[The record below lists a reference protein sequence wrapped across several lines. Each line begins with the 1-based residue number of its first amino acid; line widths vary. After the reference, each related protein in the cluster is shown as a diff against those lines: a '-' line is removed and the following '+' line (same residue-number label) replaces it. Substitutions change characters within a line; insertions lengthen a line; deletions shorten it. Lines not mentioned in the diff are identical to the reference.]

1 MTWGQIDDGLHGH
14 PKADKAGVEAMG
26 LWALALSYC
35 CDQLTDGFV
44 TPERVTRIAGSKP
57 VGVKLA
63 AKLVKAKLW
72 HGAADSCDNPA
83 CQPASKGEEGYRFHK
98 WSAYQRLRADVE
110 ADRARKVDA
119 GRKGGLRKAANLAAP
134 LAGAS
139 AMLPEA
145 RYPYP
150 SPILG
155 DPEGGSGSPPA
166 PADDLLRFLADAAA
180 DGHPWCTKIQAEL
193 LSQGGRLTPPQKVAL
208 KKIRVEL
215 GALTASAPMPADA
228 PAPPRR
234 NVAPPAPAPVAGP
247 VPILFH
253 APISSS
259 EGAE

>member
-1 MTWGQIDDGLHGH
+1 MWFKVDDGLAFHRKVLKAGNEAIGAWARAGAWSSAPSNLTEGYIPPEVASQIAPARVWAKLRAAGLTEAPSEGREGEQIHDFTVYNPTAAKVRAERDGWSDRQRKARESRRDKRVSHGH
-14 PKADKAGVEAMG
+14 VSGVP
-26 LWALALSYC
+26 
-35 CDQLTDGFV
+35 F
-44 TPERVTRIAGSKP
+44 PIP
-57 VGVKLA
+57 V
-63 AKLVKAKLW
+63 
-72 HGAADSCDNPA
+72 H
-83 CQPASKGEEGYRFHK
+83 
-98 WSAYQRLRADVE
+98 
-110 ADRARKVDA
+110 
-119 GRKGGLRKAANLAAP
+119 
-134 LAGAS
+134 
-139 AMLPEA
+139 
-145 RYPYP
+145 
-150 SPILG
+150 G